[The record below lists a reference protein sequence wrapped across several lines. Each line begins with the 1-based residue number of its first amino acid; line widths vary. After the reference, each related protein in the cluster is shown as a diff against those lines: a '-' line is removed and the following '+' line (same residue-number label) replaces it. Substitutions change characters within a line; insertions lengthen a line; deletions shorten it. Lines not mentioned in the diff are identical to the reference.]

1 MLELPI
7 LFIKDAAR
15 SVKRICLEEF
25 KKVKDNSL
33 TELLGITSLIVTM
46 YTLRREGACYVLHV
60 WCTHLN
66 NVAICP
72 KCGAVTLTIHQEK
85 KRCIRHLALW
95 GKITFLHFLSRRFKC
110 QECGKI
116 FTEELPFVESHRRQ
130 SVAFEEMVYENCL
143 SCNRKKVAEK
153 ECLSHSVVKE
163 IFYRLAKARI
173 KPTGSIRTRVLG
185 IDEISL
191 KKRHKQFVLII
202 SDIERKC
209 VLAVLPERTKESLE
223 TWIDNLSAVQ
233 RKAIRYASID
243 MWKPY
248 YYAVRNKLPRAR
260 IVADRFHVVK
270 QLNGRISQI
279 RRKIQRNTS
288 DEIKQVLKGSR
299 WILVKNRSDL
309 TEKEEGRLL
318 KIMDLCLEIRTIYL
332 LKEEFRLIFEKS
344 KDRGRA
350 ERYLRA
356 WKFKA
361 LNVGDN
367 FMKKF
372 VSTLE
377 NWQEQILNYFIERIT
392 NGFVEGMN
400 GAIRIIIRRAFGYR
414 NFKSFRLQVLAEH
427 SFHTNP
433 R

>member
-1 MLELPI
+1 M
-7 LFIKDAAR
+7 
-15 SVKRICLEEF
+15 
-25 KKVKDNSL
+25 
-33 TELLGITSLIVTM
+33 
-46 YTLRREGACYVLHV
+46 
-60 WCTHLN
+60 
-66 NVAICP
+66 
-72 KCGAVTLTIHQEK
+72 Q
-85 KRCIRHLALW
+85 
-95 GKITFLHFLSRRFKC
+95 
-110 QECGKI
+110 
-116 FTEELPFVESHRRQ
+116 
-130 SVAFEEMVYENCL
+130 
-143 SCNRKKVAEK
+143 
-153 ECLSHSVVKE
+153 
-163 IFYRLAKARI
+163 
-173 KPTGSIRTRVLG
+173 
-185 IDEISL
+185 
-191 KKRHKQFVLII
+191 
-202 SDIERKC
+202 
-209 VLAVLPERTKESLE
+209 PERTEESLE
-223 TWIDNLSAVQ
+223 TRIDNLSAAL

-299 WILVKNRSDL
+299 WILVKNRSEL

-318 KIMDLCLEIRTIYL
+318 KIMDLCPEIRTVYL

-377 NWQEQILNYFIERIT
+377 NQQEQILNYFIERIT

-400 GAIRIIIRRAFGYR
+400 RAIRIIIRKAFRYR
-414 NFKSFRLQVLAEH
+414 NFKSFRLQVSAEH